1 LARFLL
7 TVVFLL
13 VSGAG
18 AVQAVGPAQFGNAV
32 VAVVPAELTVE
43 PGATFTIEVTIR
55 DVSDLGSYEFVL
67 AYDPTVVQTR
77 ELVSGGFVEGSDRAT
92 IALGP
97 DIDNEAGRVT
107 YGIASFGDLP
117 GVAGSG
123 TLAVITLE
131 ALADGVSRLELID
144 SELQI
149 FDAAGARLRAS
160 PEDGRVQVGS
170 GATATP
176 EATVTPTEVLTATP
190 GEATAGPTEV
200 PTATPG
206 EATAEPTAP
215 TATRGS
221 PVAGE
226 GETPGSGNRWLI
238 VGGAVLGVAGILF
251 IVGGLVALR
260 MRREGGD
267 SASVEGGEEGRER

>member
-7 TVVFLL
+7 AVVLLL

-18 AVQAVGPAQFGNAV
+18 AARAVGPAQSGV

-176 EATVTPTEVLTATP
+176 EATVTPTEV
-190 GEATAGPTEV
+190 

-206 EATAEPTAP
+206 EATAEPTVAP

>member
-1 LARFLL
+1 
-7 TVVFLL
+7 
-13 VSGAG
+13 
-18 AVQAVGPAQFGNAV
+18 V

-123 TLAVITLE
+123 TLAVVTLE

-206 EATAEPTAP
+206 EATAGPTEVPTATPGEATAEPTVAP
-215 TATRGS
+215 TATGGS

-226 GETPGSGNRWLI
+226 GDAPGSGNRWLI
-238 VGGAVLGVAGILF
+238 LGGAVLGVAGILF